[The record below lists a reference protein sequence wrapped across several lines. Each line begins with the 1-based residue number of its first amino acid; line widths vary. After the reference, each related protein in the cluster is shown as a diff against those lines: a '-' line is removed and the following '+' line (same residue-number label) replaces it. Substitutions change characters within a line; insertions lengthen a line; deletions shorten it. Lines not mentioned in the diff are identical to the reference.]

1 MVSLSHRCLAS
12 VLARPFGR
20 GDLTELDS
28 VRSWRN
34 IQLPCG
40 CGVSGTHLEIGDWGL
55 LPVWGFQ
62 NMYMYMYM
70 CMCMCMCI
78 CLYVCMY
85 VCLSVCLSV
94 CMYVCMCIYIY
105 TIHIYYDVDIY

>member
-1 MVSLSHRCLAS
+1 MVSLSHRSLAS

-28 VRSWRN
+28 ARSWRN

-62 NMYMYMYM
+62 NIYIHIY
-70 CMCMCMCI
+70 
-78 CLYVCMY
+78 
-85 VCLSVCLSV
+85 
-94 CMYVCMCIYIY
+94 IYIY
-105 TIHIYYDVDIY
+105 TSI

>member
-62 NMYMYMYM
+62 TGSGARTTCQGPQKLWVMQGM
-70 CMCMCMCI
+70 CPT
-78 CLYVCMY
+78 
-85 VCLSVCLSV
+85 S
-94 CMYVCMCIYIY
+94 
-105 TIHIYYDVDIY
+105 